1 MAMSRAKM
9 IKSVWREFTLVQ
21 ALFVIFIG
29 RKPASEMEH
38 QRCGIELSTAEYTL
52 SIGDVVKLN
61 FTTSPIEFYGVPNR
75 LLRCPFLK
83 LFIIRDNYGII
94 IPS

>member
-52 SIGDVVKLN
+52 SIVNWGRSK
-61 FTTSPIEFYGVPNR
+61 IEFYYVPN
-75 LLRCPFLK
+75 
-83 LFIIRDNYGII
+83 
-94 IPS
+94 